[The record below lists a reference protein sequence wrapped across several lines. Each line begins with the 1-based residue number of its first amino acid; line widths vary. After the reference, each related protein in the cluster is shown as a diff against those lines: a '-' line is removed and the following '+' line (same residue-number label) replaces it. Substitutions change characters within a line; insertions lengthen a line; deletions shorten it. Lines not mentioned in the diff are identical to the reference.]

1 MREVF
6 SKFLVDLAKKDE
18 RFILLTG
25 DHGYALFD
33 ELRRACPD
41 QYLNC
46 GVAEQNMVGV
56 AAGLARG
63 GYRPFVYGLA
73 AFIPTRVVEQIKLD
87 IAHDGLP
94 VVLFGDGAGFV
105 YSTLGTS
112 HQCAEDIACSRAI
125 AGLDVYSPCDDV
137 EMAWALE
144 RAYAGQRPSYIRIGK
159 ADVGAV
165 HAQPMGPDA
174 AGLCPL
180 AGASNQPLALVATGS
195 MVALARDLAA
205 EVPASIAAYSLPLIK
220 PLPEAA
226 LIALAQRHQAV
237 VTLEEHSV
245 FAGMGSAVCEALS
258 EAAPLPIK
266 RVGIADRYSKYCG
279 SYAYLR
285 EEHGLTLAQVRQVV
299 QDFSQ
304 RQGLALAG

>member
-1 MREVF
+1 MRDMF
-6 SKFLVDLAKKDE
+6 SKRLVELAKQDE

-33 ELRRACPD
+33 ELRRECPD

-94 VVLFGDGAGFV
+94 IVLFGDGAGFV

-112 HQCAEDIACSRAI
+112 HQCSEDIACCRAI
-125 AGLDVYSPCDDV
+125 AGLDVYSPCDSV
-137 EMAWALE
+137 EMDWALS
-144 RAYAGQRPSYIRIGK
+144 RAYSGQRPSYIRIGK

-165 HAQPMGPDA
+165 HPKPLGADD
-174 AGLCPL
+174 AGLCPV
-180 AGASNQPLALVATGS
+180 GRVSNAPLALLATGS
-195 MVALARDLAA
+195 MVALARDLAEA
-205 EVPASIAAYSLPLIK
+205 FPGTMAAYSLPLIK

-226 LIALAQRHQAV
+226 LATLAQRHQAV
-237 VTLEEHSV
+237 ITLEEHSIYG
-245 FAGMGSAVCEALS
+245 GMGSAVCESLS

-266 RVGIADRYSKYCG
+266 RIGIADRYSKHCG

-285 EEHGLTLAQVRQVV
+285 EEHGLTRPQVQHVV
-299 QDFSQ
+299 EEFCA
-304 RQGLALAG
+304 RLGLALT